1 MYIMNKTV
9 MNIPFVTPNRKLLR
23 IHYALQFCEL
33 RNLPFVL
40 IIKLDP
46 IQTGRGGGILAYS
59 RVLDDI
65 NIDP

>member
-1 MYIMNKTV
+1 

-46 IQTGRGGGILAYS
+46 IQTGRGGG
-59 RVLDDI
+59 
-65 NIDP
+65 NISLLQGS